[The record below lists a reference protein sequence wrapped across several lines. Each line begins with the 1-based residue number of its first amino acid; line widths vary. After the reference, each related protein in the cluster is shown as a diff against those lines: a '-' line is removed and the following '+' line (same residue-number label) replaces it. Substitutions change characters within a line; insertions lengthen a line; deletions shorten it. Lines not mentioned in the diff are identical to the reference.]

1 MEDGLYFI
9 AQHVITTVGTL
20 IQFGLERKLNP
31 EKKRSFR
38 EAKKEYQEQ
47 MELYRSGERDLKPS
61 LGEIYEKY
69 QEQL

>member
-9 AQHVITTVGTL
+9 AQHVITTIGTL
-20 IQFGLERKLNP
+20 LQFGLEKKLNP

-47 MELYRSGERDLKPS
+47 MELYRGGEIDLKPS
-61 LGEIYEKY
+61 FGEIFEKY
-69 QEQL
+69 QKHP